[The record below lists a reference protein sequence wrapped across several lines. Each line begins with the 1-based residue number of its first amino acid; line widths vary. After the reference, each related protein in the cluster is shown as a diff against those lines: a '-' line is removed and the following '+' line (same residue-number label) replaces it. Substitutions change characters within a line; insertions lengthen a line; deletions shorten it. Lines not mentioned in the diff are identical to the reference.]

1 MIVDCHS
8 HFWTSEFME
17 PAWVD
22 QMGRIKEN
30 TPTGARLDVSLET
43 YNAGQLGANA
53 SIIFGMRASASGLMV
68 PNDDVAKF
76 VAMVGPSAI
85 GFMSVDPREANALEE
100 MERSAQDLDLRGV
113 KVGPLYQG
121 TSPLD
126 PRMMRI
132 FAQASALGLPVLLH
146 QGAVFVTSGRL
157 ADANPI
163 LLDDVALAF
172 PELKIIV
179 AHMGHPW
186 VAETAVVM
194 RRHPNV
200 FADIAAMYHRP
211 SILMRALAAAK
222 EYGVLQKVLFG
233 TDFPIGTVEKT
244 ISQVTSIAAR
254 LEQFLPGTITPQDLH
269 DLFHRPTFALIGLD
283 FPDDNYRT

>member
-1 MIVDCHS
+1 
-8 HFWTSEFME
+8 
-17 PAWVD
+17 
-22 QMGRIKEN
+22 
-30 TPTGARLDVSLET
+30 
-43 YNAGQLGANA
+43 
-53 SIIFGMRASASGLMV
+53 
-68 PNDDVAKF
+68 
-76 VAMVGPSAI
+76 VGPSAI

-132 FAQASALGLPVLLH
+132 FAQASTLGLPVLIH

-172 PELKIIV
+172 PDLKIIV

-233 TDFPIGTVEKT
+233 TDFPIGTVEET
-244 ISQVTSIAAR
+244 ISQVTSIATR

-269 DLFHRPTFALIGLD
+269 DLFHRPTFALLGLD